1 MDKQI
6 NLELFKQ
13 YDKDNDGKISLEEVG
28 DLLKQLGMN
37 IYPASLEKDLNSII
51 YSNSEEYE
59 SE

>member
-59 SE
+59 LE